1 MSFSVDTS
9 QLRTLSADLGRAS
22 GRIKRK
28 AGQAIAKTALDV
40 ERIAKTRVPVDTGA
54 TRESITARIDRSA
67 LSATIGPTT
76 YYAPFLEFG
85 TRRMAARPFMG
96 PALEAVKPGYVAA
109 MERIAE
115 GAFRD

>member
-9 QLRTLSADLGRAS
+9 QLDALSVDLGRAS

-28 AGQAIAKTALDV
+28 AGQAIAKTAHDV
-40 ERIAKTRVPVDTGA
+40 ARIAKTKVPVDTGA
-54 TRESITARIDRSA
+54 TRESITASINRDA

-76 YYAPFLEFG
+76 YYAPFLEYG
-85 TRRMAARPFMG
+85 TSRMTARPFMH

-109 MERIAE
+109 MQRIAE